1 VLQAYEEFKRD
12 GQIGGDKDEEVRP
25 WSRVSSDVAPGER
38 ASRTA
43 GMCVC
48 TSTERERT
56 VLGEVSLWNERGER

>member
-1 VLQAYEEFKRD
+1 MKSSSVMGRSAATKTRRYALGVGF
-12 GQIGGDKDEEVRP
+12 
-25 WSRVSSDVAPGER
+25 RVMLLPGER